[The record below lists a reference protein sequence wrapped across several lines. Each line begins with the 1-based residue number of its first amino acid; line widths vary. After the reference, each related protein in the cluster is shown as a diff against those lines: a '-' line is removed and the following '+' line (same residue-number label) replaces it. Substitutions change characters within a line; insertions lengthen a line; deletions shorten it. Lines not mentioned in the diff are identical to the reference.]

1 MKNTEIRLVGRQAL
15 MVARRLPNPGLWEC
29 WVEPVACT
37 LCGSD
42 LNTVAGQKDIG
53 HRVNVRLGHELVGRV
68 IEVGPGTHGLERGDL
83 VVLRPHQWVSGHD
96 TWCPNASDPLTFR
109 CQGRGCT
116 THAGFRWDGSF
127 CTVGLFPVGQLVKIP
142 PASVPKGILGLPPAA
157 LFSMVEPLACV
168 RSASLLRQQVL
179 TAAGVREAG
188 GSVASSLI
196 LGVGPIGALAGA
208 VLLDEGC
215 AEVVMKDDLAQ
226 RVDIAVWVLDT
237 PRARRF
243 GPGDRSR
250 RFPLVI
256 VTANSVAAILEAEHH
271 VEPGG
276 VIYLLSGLNPEGR
289 LVQDRSGLYYYE
301 DVHRRGQ
308 YLSAVGEVHRTIAGH
323 SGYAEQLFDDSIR
336 WAADHSV
343 TLDRMITH
351 VIPSIDSPEAIS
363 RFPEVVRS
371 WATPDNSPAVLTA
384 LRRAVPR
391 DRIGMKTVLLPSG

>member
-1 MKNTEIRLVGRQAL
+1 MKSTEIRLVGQQTL
-15 MVARRLPNPGLWEC
+15 MVARRLPRPGAWEC

-42 LNTVAGQKDIG
+42 LNTVAGHKDIG
-53 HRVNVRLGHELVGRV
+53 NRVNVRLGHELVGRV
-68 IEVGPGTHGLERGDL
+68 LEIGPGTHGLAQGDL
-83 VVLRPHQWVSGHD
+83 VVLKPHQWVSGHD
-96 TWCPNASDPLTFR
+96 TLCPNASDPLTFR

-142 PASVPKGILGLPPAA
+142 QAFVPQGILGLPPAA
-157 LFSMVEPLACV
+157 VFSMVEPLACV

-179 TAAGVREAG
+179 AAAGVREVD
-188 GSVASSLI
+188 GSVANSLI
-196 LGVGPIGALAGA
+196 LGAGPIGTLAGA
-208 VLLDEGC
+208 VLLEEGC

-226 RVDIAVWVLDT
+226 RADIAVWALDT

-243 GPGDRSR
+243 GTRDRRR

-256 VTANSVAAILEAEHH
+256 VTANSLGAILEAEHQ

-301 DVHRRGQ
+301 DVHRRGE
-308 YLSAVGEVHRTIAGH
+308 YLSAMGNEVHRTIAGH

-336 WAADHSV
+336 WAAEHSA
-343 TLDRMITH
+343 TLNRMITH

-371 WATPDNSPAVLTA
+371 WTTPDASPAVLTA

-391 DRIGMKTVLLPSG
+391 DRVGMKTVLLP